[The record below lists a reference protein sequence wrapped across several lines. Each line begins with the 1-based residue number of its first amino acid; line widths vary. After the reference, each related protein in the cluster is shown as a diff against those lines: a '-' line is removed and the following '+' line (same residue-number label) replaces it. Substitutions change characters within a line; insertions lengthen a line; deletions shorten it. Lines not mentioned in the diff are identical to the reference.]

1 MNLLTRVAIKRLH
14 RAHPDWTPERILEHV
29 KVLTDA
35 AGPYKDT
42 VTLQD
47 VKDVLDSMNPPGR
60 LL

>member
-1 MNLLTRVAIKRLH
+1 MKLITKVAVKRTR
-14 RAHPDWTPERILEHV
+14 RAHPEWTPERILEHV

-35 AGPYKDT
+35 AGSYKDT

-47 VKDVLDSMNPPGR
+47 VRDVLYSMDPPRR